1 MGHPIDLAGLRGVGG
16 LREKPHVS
24 DDETV
29 ANMGHPMLSR
39 LFAEVGV
46 VFVDPV
52 LAGRGE
58 DVEVDAV
65 FFGGGGVRKVAGDD
79 EDFAGVDG
87 VGGAVVEV
95 EAESALG
102 DEGDLLVGVGVA
114 GDDAAFGEDDA
125 GEHGFFAGDEFAG
138 EERIELLVFDV
149 VPMVE
154 SGFGHGGM
162 CLSLEVAMAGDEFLA
177 LCCALPCVE

>member
-1 MGHPIDLAGLRGVGG
+1 VNNPTIPCGLRPSGIMGHPGFAYCFGL
-16 LREKPHVS
+16 
-24 DDETV
+24 
-29 ANMGHPMLSR
+29 R

-52 LAGRGE
+52 LAGWGE

-65 FFGGGGVRKVAGDD
+65 FLGGCGVGEVAGDD
-79 EDFAGVDG
+79 EDFAGVYG
-87 VGGAVVEV
+87 VRGAVVEV
-95 EAESALG
+95 EAEGAFG

-114 GDDAAFGEDDA
+114 GDDAAFGECDA

-149 VPMVE
+149 VPVVE
-154 SGFGHGGM
+154 SGLGHGGG
-162 CLSLEVAMAGDEFLA
+162 AFL
-177 LCCALPCVE
+177 